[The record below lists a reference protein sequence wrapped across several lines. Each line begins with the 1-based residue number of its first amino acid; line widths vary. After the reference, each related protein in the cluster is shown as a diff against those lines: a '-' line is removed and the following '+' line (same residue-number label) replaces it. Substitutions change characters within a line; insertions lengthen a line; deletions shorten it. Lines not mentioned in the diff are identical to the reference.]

1 MCIEAVFELKHLVD
15 TNMQYNTN
23 YSKSLCI
30 SHPFLCKKL
39 TLNLGC
45 GLYTG
50 FQSNLVEFDV
60 QDLVYIVVYSR
71 NASMPSKSCTSFGER
86 MVHWTLRDMN
96 IVKHSANYKQRWLY
110 WNRSWETKNRWS
122 SLKSL
127 SPEKLSAVCWLLK
140 FEIGQKGRTFHCGI
154 VYCSRYVTVPPR
166 NSWHLHFRVCN

>member
-110 WNRSWETKNRWS
+110 WNRS
-122 SLKSL
+122 
-127 SPEKLSAVCWLLK
+127 
-140 FEIGQKGRTFHCGI
+140 
-154 VYCSRYVTVPPR
+154 
-166 NSWHLHFRVCN
+166 